1 MQRRDLLKNLAL
13 CGLITALPAPLTAM
27 TRSGPRGAKLLGYVR
42 TNWSRDP
49 FSFGAYSYF
58 ARGSNRRDLRAL
70 AKPVGDWLH
79 FAGEAT
85 NTDHTSTVHA
95 AYESGQRAARAV
107 SKGDAQRIAIIGA
120 GISGL
125 SAAHYLA
132 ERGRDVT
139 VFEARNRLGGRMWTD
154 NSLGVP
160 LDLGAS
166 WIHGMRGNPLVDLAE
181 RSDQSFVHTNESYWI
196 RGGDGRRIR
205 TRNAPDW
212 LYTVGEIQNEYAAD
226 SSQIDFGAYNYQDDY
241 GGKHVIFPKG
251 YAGIL
256 DALKADYTLRLETI
270 VTSVEK
276 HAEGVTI
283 GLDTGAEQVFDAVIV
298 TLPLGVLKK
307 GSVRFDPPLPQ
318 RKQQAIDRLGMGTL
332 DKVYLLFDRA
342 FWDDAT
348 WIATPENGLP
358 RGQFNIWF
366 NQHRFTGSPVLAAFN
381 GGSSALALAGQSD
394 EDMVA
399 QALAT
404 LARAYPG

>member
-1 MQRRDLLKNLAL
+1 MQRRDLLRNLAL
-13 CGLITALPAPLTAM
+13 CGLLTTLPAPITAM
-27 TRSGPRGAKLLGYVR
+27 DQPGPRGTKLLGYIR

-70 AKPVGDWLH
+70 AEPVGDWLH

-85 NTDHTSTVHA
+85 NTDYTSTVHA
-95 AYESGQRAARAV
+95 AYESGQRAARAA
-107 SKGDAQRIAIIGA
+107 SRGDAQRIAIIGA
-120 GISGL
+120 GMSGL
-125 SAAHYLA
+125 SAAHSLA
-132 ERGRDVT
+132 ERGRAVT

-154 NSLGVP
+154 TSLGVP

-181 RSDQSFVHTNESYWI
+181 SAGKTFVHTNDSYWI
-196 RGGDGRRIR
+196 RGGDGRRMR

-212 LYTVGEIQNEYAAD
+212 LYEVGEIQNEYAAD
-226 SSQIDFGAYNYQDDY
+226 SDQIDFNAYNYQDDY

-256 DALKADYTLRLETI
+256 EALKADYALRLGSV
-270 VTSVEK
+270 VTSVTK
-276 HAEGVTI
+276 HDKGAAI
-283 GLDTGAEQVFDAVIV
+283 GLVSGEEAVFDAVIV
-298 TLPLGVLKK
+298 TLPLGVLKR
-307 GSVRFDPPLPQ
+307 GSVRFDPTLPP
-318 RKQQAIDRLGMGTL
+318 RKQQAINRLGMGTL

-348 WIATPENGLP
+348 WIGTPENGLP
-358 RGQFNIWF
+358 PGQFNLWF

-381 GGSSALALAGQSD
+381 GGSSALALAWQSD
-394 EDMVA
+394 ENMVTR
-399 QALAT
+399 ALAT